1 MKNKTRKFEQLEVN
15 LDKRALMQ
23 DVSAFQREKRSV
35 DEQLKRRDQEMAN
48 EYLSQIRNNEKYKKD
63 SAFQRKQEEQEDNT
77 KNFD

>member
-1 MKNKTRKFEQLEVN
+1 MKNKTRKFEKLEVN